1 MNILCTICARSGS
14 KGVPH
19 KNLKHLIGKPL
30 LTHSIKHARKSGL
43 FNYIV
48 VSTDSEEIK
57 KISEEFGAY
66 SWFLRPK
73 RLSLDS
79 SPKIPVIRHALQKA
93 ETYNIYSLAYDYEC
107 FRRDYKNC
115 ILECRESI

>member
-73 RLSLDS
+73 RLS
-79 SPKIPVIRHALQKA
+79 
-93 ETYNIYSLAYDYEC
+93 
-107 FRRDYKNC
+107 
-115 ILECRESI
+115 